1 MLADQQLLDG
11 GTSTKDVVSRTNVV
25 PEVILQAQAARKF
38 RRKFGEHS

>member
-1 MLADQQLLDG
+1 MLADQKLLDG

-25 PEVILQAQAARKF
+25 IEVILQAQADRKF